1 MTISIKR
8 LAITLALLVG
18 LTPLASLRAMQQE
31 QKPEDPGAAKMA
43 PAEKSFKGTIQK
55 SGEKLVLKAAKA
67 SYELDDQ
74 EKAQSFEGKEVKVTG
89 TLDAAT
95 HTIHVTNIEPAT

>member
-1 MTISIKR
+1 MTVSIKR
-8 LAITLALLVG
+8 LAITMALLVG
-18 LTPLASLRAMQQE
+18 LTPLASLRAVQQD
-31 QKPEDPGAAKMA
+31 QKPEEPGAAKQA
-43 PAEKSFKGTIQK
+43 PAAKSFTGTIQK
-55 SGEKLVLKAAKA
+55 AGEKLVLKAAKA

-74 EKAQSFEGKEVKVTG
+74 EKAQSFEGKAVKVTG